1 MPLYVCRRWE
11 GVPRAME
18 GQKLAWARINELRNY
33 PMPPA
38 DEPLIPMLRDI
49 I

>member
-11 GVPRAME
+11 GIAQGRE
-18 GQKLAWARINELRNY
+18 GQALKWVRARELRQY

-38 DEPLIPMLRDI
+38 DLPLIAPLI
-49 I
+49 ELL